1 MNDEGKPRQPA
12 EDDQWSTLTGAA
24 NETEATLLAGF
35 LEAHGITARIV
46 DRSFHQTPTTDDELT
61 PIAVS
66 VPTARLA
73 EAEAVL
79 AKREKAFTASPEGE
93 SSLLT
98 DQGLEQVET
107 SEDETKK

>member
-1 MNDEGKPRQPA
+1 MNDEGKSRRPA
-12 EDDQWSTLTGAA
+12 EDDRWSTLTGAA
-24 NETEATLLAGF
+24 NESEATLLVGF
-35 LEAHGITARIV
+35 LEAHGITARVV

-66 VPTARLA
+66 VPTGRLA

-79 AKREKAFTASPEGE
+79 EKREKAFTASPEGE

-107 SEDETKK
+107 SEDEAKK